1 MINLFPFDEIDAFK
15 ARLQQAKQP
24 NRETKDIE
32 SMDLSDEV
40 LDLLIMAYVYGTDAA
55 NEMLGTDYEPD
66 MDEMRSTI
74 ELKIDG
80 KDFRQRVSEHIA
92 EGRPDLIG
100 TVADTDSVR
109 VYNTAALNTA
119 IKAGATNKTW
129 HTMEDE
135 RVRDTH
141 DPLDNVTVPIDAY
154 FYTYDDDKAV
164 QPGMFSKV
172 ENNANC
178 RCWLSFS

>member
-24 NRETKDIE
+24 DRETKDLE
-32 SMDLSDEV
+32 PMDLSDEV

-66 MDEMRSTI
+66 MDEMRSAI
-74 ELKIDG
+74 ETKIEG

>member
-24 NRETKDIE
+24 DRETKDLE
-32 SMDLSDEV
+32 TMDLSDEV

-66 MDEMRSTI
+66 MDEMRSAI
-74 ELKIDG
+74 EVKIDG